1 MLKTANNKNSYVR
14 GKKQLVTSFF
24 FFFFLQITGEK
35 IWLVC
40 TGVKDLKSSKPC
52 NSGYEMCLMAQNWNA
67 LMMQALGFLFRC
79 HLETIK
85 DHNCDCHTESYSSV
99 C

>member
-24 FFFFLQITGEK
+24 FFFFLQITGEN
-35 IWLVC
+35 IWLVR

-67 LMMQALGFLFRC
+67 LMMQALVFLFRC